1 LGYDCYLDSW
11 CTDDGEWR
19 KGMPDDAPALYR
31 ITGDCL
37 TSEPRIRG
45 WANIVCAS
53 RKFDRAAS
61 MLRNLATMV

>member
-1 LGYDCYLDSW
+1 MDGLGYDCYLDSW

-37 TSEPRIRG
+37 TSEPRIRLMG
-45 WANIVCAS
+45 QY
-53 RKFDRAAS
+53 R
-61 MLRNLATMV
+61 LRFQEVR